1 MLDLKLIVSETDR
14 VIASMKKRGNE
25 KAITAISSI
34 VEMDKE
40 RRSAILEVET
50 LKAKRNAASQE
61 IAKLKKSGGDD
72 TTLLNDMKLVA
83 FKIKELD
90 EVANSNIEKLN
101 HALLELP
108 NVLDTVVP
116 EGKDA
121 ASNLE
126 VKKWGEIPKFDFPIK
141 AHDEIGEQLGIIDFK
156 KAGEVTGARFVFL
169 RGIAAKLERALIQF
183 MLDTHSKVGYEEIC
197 PPFLVNKDTLTGT
210 GQLPKFE
217 EDVFKIEKFG
227 FYLIPTAEV
236 PVTNYYRQEI
246 VDEKILPKKFTAYTP
261 CFRSEAGSYGK
272 DTKGLKRQHQFNKVE
287 LVKFVAPENSMQELE
302 LLVQDAEKIL
312 QLLKLPYRVMQLC
325 GGDTGFASTK
335 TYDIE
340 VWSPFQKG
348 YMEISSCSNCTD
360 FQARRAGIRYRDH
373 KAGKVHFVH
382 TLNGSGLAV
391 GRTLIAIMEN
401 YQKADGTFDIP
412 EVLKPYLNK

>member
-1 MLDLKLIVSETDR
+1 MLDLKLIVSEPDR
-14 VIASMKKRGNE
+14 VKASMKKRNND
-25 KAITAISSI
+25 KAIQVIESI
-34 VEMDKE
+34 IEVDKK
-40 RRSAILEVET
+40 RKTLILEVET
-50 LKAKRNAASQE
+50 LKARRNNASQE

-72 TTLLNDMKLVA
+72 SKIMEEMKVVA
-83 FKIKELD
+83 SRVKELD
-90 EVANSNIEKLN
+90 EQTNQTVEQMNGLI
-101 HALLELP
+101 LELP
-108 NVLDTVVP
+108 NILDSVVP
-116 EGKDA
+116 EGKDSA
-121 ASNLE
+121 ANIE
-126 VKKWGEIPKFDFPIK
+126 VRKWGDHPKFDFK
-141 AHDEIGEQLGIIDFK
+141 VKSHDEIGEAMGIIDFK
-156 KAGEVTGARFVFL
+156 KAGEVTGARFAFL
-169 RGIAAKLERALIQF
+169 KGIAAKLERALIQF

-246 VDEKILPKKFTAYTP
+246 IDEKLLPKKFTAFTP

-287 LVKFVAPENSMQELE
+287 LVKFVKPEESMNELE
-302 LLVQDAEKIL
+302 SLVGDAEKIL

-325 GGDTGFASTK
+325 GGDTGFASGK

-340 VWSPFQKG
+340 VWSPFQNA

-360 FQARRAGIRYRDH
+360 FQSRRAGIRFRAH
-373 KAGKVHFVH
+373 KDNKVHFVH

-401 YQKADGTFDIP
+401 YQKADGTFEIP
-412 EVLKPYLNK
+412 EVLKRYLS